1 MKITRLIFVI
11 SIVSM
16 LFLAVGCAQQQDTSS
31 YDRFIEELLESGA
44 AVQHMGGMYQPFLS
58 GQGRIARVNGED
70 IQVFEYANENIAR
83 DEVKY
88 FTSDGCCFG
97 NTNISWMGSPH
108 IYQEGR
114 LVVIYVGD
122 RTSTRNLLE
131 NMMGPQHAGATY
143 GAYVSNGQRIYFTA
157 ESASG
162 KTIVRTGGLFF
173 MHRVACVTCHGEDGE
188 GGRIAMMMWDID
200 VPNITW
206 EHLTEAEHGNGDE
219 AHPPYDDESLGKAIT
234 EGIEPDGE
242 ELNDF
247 MPRWQMSDEDLGD
260 LIEYLKTL

>member
-1 MKITRLIFVI
+1 MKIIRLLFITA
-11 SIVSM
+11 IVSM
-16 LFLAVGCAQQQDTSS
+16 SLLAASCTQQQDANS
-31 YDRFIEELLESGA
+31 YDDFIEELLESGA
-44 AVQHMGGMYQPFLS
+44 AVQHMGSIYQPFMS
-58 GQGRIARVNGED
+58 GQGRVVRVNGED
-70 IQVFEYANENIAR
+70 IQIFEYANDTAAR
-83 DEVKY
+83 NEVKS

-108 IYQEGR
+108 IYQQDR
-114 LVVIYVGD
+114 LLVIYVGD
-122 RTSTRNLLE
+122 RTSMRNLLE
-131 NMMGPQHAGATY
+131 NMMGTQYAGAIY
-143 GAYVSNGQRIYFTA
+143 GAYASNGERIYSTA
-157 ESASG
+157 ESDSD

-200 VPNITW
+200 VPDITW
-206 EHLTEAEHGNGDE
+206 EHLTEEEHGDE
-219 AHPPYDDESLGKAIT
+219 AHPPYNEESLGKAIT

-247 MPRWQMSDEDLGD
+247 MPRWQMSDDDLED